1 MKSNQINQLKMG
13 ALLSYLQMILQC
25 IVSLVYTPIMIQA
38 LGDSEY
44 GVYSLAISV
53 TSYLSLLNFGF
64 GSAYIRYYSKYKSIN
79 DIEKIQQL
87 NGMFLSI
94 FIIFGVI
101 VLIIG
106 GILLLGI
113 KCFFA
118 RSMNEQEVQLIRI
131 LMMFM
136 IVNMAISFL
145 DSVFTS
151 FVTAHEKFIFQKV
164 LNMLKTV
171 ATPISVI
178 VVLKVGGKSIPVVM
192 VTTVYVVIAAIINV
206 IYCKKKLHI
215 HFSFGKFDFELL
227 KEMASF
233 SLFIAVNNLID
244 QINWNVDKVIL
255 GKVKGAVA
263 VAIYSTASQINSL
276 VMQISTSISNVFVPR
291 VNRLVVEK
299 KREELLE
306 LFIKVGRI
314 QFIFLSL
321 VISGYIFFGKYFIQN
336 IYAKESYVE
345 AYYIGLFLIIPALI
359 PLVQNLGIE
368 IQRAMYVHKFRAY
381 IYLFMAIINILISI
395 PLANAYSGIG
405 CAIGTAVS
413 LLVAN
418 GVLMNWY
425 YYKKMKIDIFKF
437 WKEIFSIF
445 SGLIVPGIVG
455 VFINLF
461 VEYYN
466 VWMYFGTIVFYGCV
480 FACSIWKYGLNNFE
494 KNLFL
499 GIYLRM
505 RGVKK

>member
-1 MKSNQINQLKMG
+1 M
-13 ALLSYLQMILQC
+13 
-25 IVSLVYTPIMIQA
+25 
-38 LGDSEY
+38 
-44 GVYSLAISV
+44 
-53 TSYLSLLNFGF
+53 
-64 GSAYIRYYSKYKSIN
+64 
-79 DIEKIQQL
+79 
-87 NGMFLSI
+87 
-94 FIIFGVI
+94 
-101 VLIIG
+101 
-106 GILLLGI
+106 
-113 KCFFA
+113 
-118 RSMNEQEVQLIRI
+118 
-131 LMMFM
+131 
-136 IVNMAISFL
+136 
-145 DSVFTS
+145 
-151 FVTAHEKFIFQKV
+151 
-164 LNMLKTV
+164 
-171 ATPISVI
+171 
-178 VVLKVGGKSIPVVM
+178 
-192 VTTVYVVIAAIINV
+192 
-206 IYCKKKLHI
+206 
-215 HFSFGKFDFELL
+215 
-227 KEMASF
+227 
-233 SLFIAVNNLID
+233 
-244 QINWNVDKVIL
+244 
-255 GKVKGAVA
+255 
-263 VAIYSTASQINSL
+263 
-276 VMQISTSISNVFVPR
+276 
-291 VNRLVVEK
+291 
-299 KREELLE
+299 E